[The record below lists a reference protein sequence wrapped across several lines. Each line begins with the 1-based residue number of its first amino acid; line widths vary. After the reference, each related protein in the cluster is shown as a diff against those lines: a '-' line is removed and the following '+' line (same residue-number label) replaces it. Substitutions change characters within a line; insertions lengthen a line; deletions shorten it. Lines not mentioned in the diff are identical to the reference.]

1 MSGVRVLVWR
11 LGAVVHLSL
20 VCVRYEKSGRVE
32 EESIFLFSLCCG
44 EILQTDDSSSAQ
56 EEQISCQ
63 LILWICL
70 GCLCPIVAKS
80 VNV

>member
-32 EESIFLFSLCCG
+32 SIFLFSLCCG
-44 EILQTDDSSSAQ
+44 EILQSDDSSSAQ

-63 LILWICL
+63 LILWISL